1 MSIKEKLFNYCLNYI
16 LARIDRFKK
25 EVHNAQLA
33 ANEETKSSAG
43 DKYETGRAMAQIEIE
58 RNMQQLNEAEKLLH
72 VLSTIDL
79 EQKGENVQTGSFIET
94 SQGNFFIA
102 ISIGMIELDT
112 KSYFIVSAESP
123 VGKQLLGKRKGEQF
137 KWNNK
142 ECIIELLN

>member
-1 MSIKEKLFNYCLNYI
+1 MAIKEKLFNHCHVYI
-16 LARIDRFKK
+16 IERIDRFKK
-25 EVHNAQLA
+25 EIQTAQLA

-72 VLSTIDL
+72 VLSNIDL
-79 EQKGENVQTGSFIET
+79 EQKGERVQTGSLIKT

-102 ISIGMIELDT
+102 ISIGMIEMEAQ
-112 KSYFIVSAESP
+112 SYFIVSAESP
-123 VGKQLLGKRKGEQF
+123 IGKQLMGKRKGEQF

-142 ECIIELLN
+142 ECVVEMVN